1 MKSSIQLLVMDLDG
15 TLLDSSEKISDA
27 TIQAI
32 RQAKELGVKTVIAT
46 GRVFPEAQFAI
57 ELAGVEDYLI
67 EMNGSKITDLRTQEI
82 LYDRPM
88 PSELAEQII
97 DFLGEEYV
105 YQLYTDQGVFCTEY
119 SFPRLESAG
128 MSSHYLEM
136 FGAQIQQASLT
147 KLKKMN
153 SYKFLVIEKD
163 EARKNKIAKKIE
175 TMSQLNFV
183 NSLPNY
189 HEIVLADMDKRV
201 ALEKL
206 SKLLA
211 ISPEEM
217 LAIGDS
223 NNDREMLN
231 YVGAGVVLANG
242 NDKLKEEIG
251 VVFPSNDEDGVGQV
265 IEAFILNKRG

>member
-1 MKSSIQLLVMDLDG
+1 MKNKIQLLVMDLDG
-15 TLLDSSEKISDA
+15 TLLDSSERISDT

-32 RQAKELGVKTVIAT
+32 RRAKDLGVKTAIAT
-46 GRVFPEAQFAI
+46 GRVLPEAQFAI
-57 ELAGVEDYLI
+57 DLAGIEDYLI

-82 LYDRPM
+82 LYDQPM
-88 PSELAEQII
+88 PSDFAAEII
-97 DFLGEEYV
+97 DYLGEDYV

-128 MSSHYLEM
+128 MSSHYLTM
-136 FGAQIQQASLT
+136 FGTQIQQADQA
-147 KLKKMN
+147 KLKTLR

-163 EARKNKIAKKIE
+163 SVQETRLAKKVE
-175 TMSQLNFV
+175 TIPQLDFV

-189 HEIVLADMDKRV
+189 HEVVLARMNKGV

-206 SKLLA
+206 STLLD
-211 ISPEEM
+211 IPPEHM

-231 YVGAGVVLANG
+231 YVGVSAVLANG
-242 NDKLKEEIG
+242 NQKLKEEIG
-251 VVFPSNDEDGVGQV
+251 VVFPSNDNDGVRHV

>member
-1 MKSSIQLLVMDLDG
+1 MDLDG
-15 TLLDSSEKISDA
+15 TLLDSSEGISDA

-32 RQAKELGVKTVIAT
+32 RHAKDLGVKTAIAT
-46 GRVFPEAQFAI
+46 GRVLPEAQFAI
-57 ELAGVEDYLI
+57 DLAGVEDYLI

-82 LYDRPM
+82 LCDQPM
-88 PSELAEQII
+88 PPEFSAQII
-97 DFLGEEYV
+97 DYLGEDYV
-105 YQLYTDQGVFCTEY
+105 YQLYTNQGVFCTEY

-128 MSSHYLEM
+128 MSRHYLAM
-136 FGAQIQQASLT
+136 FGLQIQQADQEM
-147 KLKKMN
+147 LKTLR

-163 EARKNKIAKKIE
+163 SAKEGRLAKKVE
-175 TMSQLNFV
+175 TIPQLDFV

-189 HEIVLADMDKRV
+189 HEVVLAGINKGV

-206 SKLLA
+206 STLLA
-211 ISPEEM
+211 IPPEHM

-231 YVGAGVVLANG
+231 YVGTSAVLANG
-242 NDKLKEEIG
+242 NQKLKEEIG
-251 VVFPSNDEDGVGQV
+251 VVFPSNDDDGVRDV